1 MCIHRFILKNW
12 LMCLWRLASPKSP
25 SGWRHAEESQLKSRG
40 HLLAEL
46 LLTQGRSVSVLAH
59 PSTDWVRPTHL
70 MEGNLFYSKSID
82 LNVNLIPKKQAFTET
97 SRMMFD

>member
-1 MCIHRFILKNW
+1 
-12 LMCLWRLASPKSP
+12 
-25 SGWRHAEESQLKSRG
+25 
-40 HLLAEL
+40 
-46 LLTQGRSVSVLAH
+46 
-59 PSTDWVRPTHL
+59 